1 MSVDR
6 FALSAEEYLSQTY
19 VLTYIEDAVSQLLE
33 YKEDHSKIGIARF
46 LAEYFTSVKQGS
58 HILFREFSFI
68 KATPYNRASFIR
80 MFWQC
85 FRQIGKNGDLL
96 TVIEYH
102 SLLQLIC
109 HDLPMDLAQKAARII
124 LMDDAMDCP
133 MSFVDFLYAFQIR
146 LYYYEFLES
155 IAIIYQDLHMGK
167 NPNTVIVPTSS
178 IEQPLSPT
186 SDTPTQEG
194 VDAAQFYDCLETLC
208 DRYKHK
214 VQTRFRRT
222 LPGLENPRKE
232 RLELSPWSMRPRNLR
247 DFMRD
252 IDSPFC
258 YIPSVIS
265 THSMKYYQH
274 SSLRSIEQEATPVVL
289 PQSQTILNM
298 AHQWHNINYC
308 VCHPSYPPTSYL
320 KQILGKVERVTF
332 FGFLMAIVKHEG
344 INCKLGIVPSKAE
357 LFTDSKM
364 DQELEKLI
372 NQMLSNPTTSTPT
385 HREPTRKT
393 QRKSLPHRKK
403 VDVESDGSTEET
415 DSSEN

>member
-252 IDSPFC
+252 IDLDQRSSSPII
-258 YIPSVIS
+258 YSSPHLVIL
-265 THSMKYYQH
+265 TGEVKGAEGEAKKKKA
-274 SSLRSIEQEATPVVL
+274 SIFLAEKA
-289 PQSQTILNM
+289 SILF
-298 AHQWHNINYC
+298 
-308 VCHPSYPPTSYL
+308 YPPTSYL